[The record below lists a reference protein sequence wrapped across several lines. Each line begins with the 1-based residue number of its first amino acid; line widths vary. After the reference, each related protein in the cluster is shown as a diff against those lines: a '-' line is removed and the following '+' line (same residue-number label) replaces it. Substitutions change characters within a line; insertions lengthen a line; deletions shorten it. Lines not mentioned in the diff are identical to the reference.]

1 MAVQLQKQHET
12 FMNFVRTSAVTTS
25 TSETSSDP
33 VSVCKEPLTAPV
45 TKTSNNK
52 FAQTCYSASEV
63 TQSWDQV
70 PISRCRL
77 NCLALESME
86 VAQI

>member
-12 FMNFVRTSAVTTS
+12 FMNFVRTSAVTAS

-45 TKTSNNK
+45 TTSNK